1 MKLSIKIQGG
11 LGNQL
16 FQWAQGVFLETL
28 GAQVFYDRTF
38 YKNKNGT
45 KIIPHR
51 NFCLDEIL
59 KSPLPQINGE
69 DISAIMGYWQ
79 EDNNIEKIK
88 DNIIQSVKKCPIKTI
103 EDSCSIHVRRGDYI
117 SLKDIYHN
125 LDKDYYMKG
134 IERINPS
141 GPIFIFSDDISW
153 CKKNID
159 LKNAIYSEDNSE
171 IDDFQ
176 LMRSCNHNIISNS
189 TFSWWAAWLNCNQ
202 NKKIIQPK
210 LWYKKKSQGKL
221 FNPNWMVEQ

>member
-16 FQWAQGVFLETL
+16 FQWAQGLFLETL

-59 KSPLPQINGE
+59 NSPLPQINGE

-141 GPIFIFSDDISW
+141 GPIFIFSDD
-153 CKKNID
+153 
-159 LKNAIYSEDNSE
+159 LNSSS
-171 IDDFQ
+171 F
-176 LMRSCNHNIISNS
+176 N
-189 TFSWWAAWLNCNQ
+189 
-202 NKKIIQPK
+202 
-210 LWYKKKSQGKL
+210 L
-221 FNPNWMVEQ
+221 FFCSL